1 MELFTQT
8 RRARLSDYDLDIPA
22 KLVAQYPHPKRDR
35 CKLMVVDRSRK
46 QTTTHRF
53 DDLLQFLNPGDVLV
67 LNNTQ
72 VYPARLKAHKVGTDA
87 SLEMLLLR
95 ELDRDLWEVLVSPSR
110 KVRVGNTLRLTKDI
124 TCEVVD
130 STSSG
135 SRIIQFHSPHMP
147 LHEYIDKHGISPLP
161 PYINRET
168 EPADKRNYQ
177 TVYASKRGAIAA
189 PTAGLHF
196 TTKLLKKIEQAGVE
210 LAYVTLHIG
219 IGTFRP
225 VRVEDIT
232 RHQMDGEYYG
242 IDNLAA
248 DKINR
253 AKKSGHRVLAVGTS
267 ATRAMETLALNDG
280 TVIAGTGWTDKFIYP
295 PYRFKTVDGLLTNF
309 HQTKSTLMLLVAA
322 FAGHDL
328 IMDSYRQAIKEK
340 YRFFSYGDAMLIL

>member
-1 MELFTQT
+1 MEPFTPT
-8 RRARLSDYDLDIPA
+8 RRARLSDYDLDIPVN
-22 KLVAQYPHPKRDR
+22 LIAQYPHPKRDR
-35 CKLMVVDRSRK
+35 CKLMVVDRARN
-46 QTTTHRF
+46 QTSNHRF

-72 VYPARLKAHKVGTDA
+72 VYPARIMAHKAGTDTP
-87 SLEMLLLR
+87 LEMLLLR
-95 ELDRDLWEVLVSPSR
+95 ELDRDLWEVLVRPSR
-110 KVRVGNTLRLTKDI
+110 KVRIGNTLYLNKDI

-135 SRIIQFHSPHMP
+135 SRIIQFDSPRMP
-147 LHEYIDKHGISPLP
+147 LHDYIDKHGISPLP
-161 PYINRET
+161 PYIKRET

-196 TTKLLKKIEQAGVE
+196 TTKLLRKIEQAGVE
-210 LAYVTLHIG
+210 LAYITLHIG
-219 IGTFRP
+219 MGTFRP

-232 RHQMDGEYYG
+232 RHQMHGEYYG
-242 IDNLAA
+242 IDNLTA

-253 AKKSGHRVLAVGTS
+253 ARRDGHRVLAVGTS
-267 ATRAMETLALNDG
+267 AARAMETVALNNGD
-280 TVIAGTGWTDKFIYP
+280 VIAGTGWTDKFIYP

-309 HQTKSTLMLLVAA
+309 HQPKSTLILLVSA